1 MNPGLRRST
10 LALLASSLLLTIGR
24 GATLPFMTI
33 YLNRQ
38 YGLGVD
44 LIGYALTSALTIG
57 VIFSLGFGI
66 LADKFDKK
74 RYMLLAIIAFACG
87 FIAIPMVHNVVL
99 VVLLFALINCAYSV
113 FSTVLKAWFADNL
126 TATTKT
132 RIFSL
137 NYTVL
142 NIGWTVGPPLGTLLV
157 MQSINLPFWLAAICS
172 AFPLVFIQVWVT
184 RSVAAS
190 EGKNA
195 AIWSPSVLLRDKA
208 LLWFTLSAFLASFV
222 GGGFAS
228 CISQYV
234 MVVADSGF
242 AEKVVAVV
250 LPVNA
255 VIVVSLQYAVGRR
268 LTAVNI
274 RPMMTT
280 GTVFF
285 IAGLIGFIFSG
296 DNLFFWGLSAAVFTI
311 GEIIY
316 APGEYIHCAC
326 RDESQLFFSAIAGL
340 AGCGGKPAGQR
351 RHPDDA
357 SRLVAF
363 RCPDNRHCVRMGTD
377 VKRNADYPYATGYH
391 LLIICSQSCAPFL
404 AHRVNPIYCRLII
417 CCHCGNSGIFL
428 GADENILMLYPSSK
442 INTQFRLCLS
452 IN

>member
-57 VIFSLGFGI
+57 VVFSLGFGI

-157 MQSINLPFWLAAICS
+157 MQSINLPFWLAA
-172 AFPLVFIQVWVT
+172 
-184 RSVAAS
+184 S

-222 GGGFAS
+222 GGAFAS

-316 APGEYIHCAC
+316 APGEYMLIDNIAPAGMKA
-326 RDESQLFFSAIAGL
+326 SYFSAQSLGWLGAAVNPL
-340 AGCGGKPAGQR
+340 ASGVILTTLPAW
-351 RHPDDA
+351 
-357 SRLVAF
+357 SLFV
-363 RCPDNRHCVRMGTD
+363 V
-377 VKRNADYPYATGYH
+377 
-391 LLIICSQSCAPFL
+391 LIIAIVF
-404 AHRVNPIYCRLII
+404 AW
-417 CCHCGNSGIFL
+417 
-428 GADENILMLYPSSK
+428 ALMLKGMRITP
-442 INTQFRLCLS
+442 TQQAITC
-452 IN
+452 

>member
-57 VIFSLGFGI
+57 VVFSLGFGI

-222 GGGFAS
+222 GGAFAS

-285 IAGLIGFIFSG
+285 
-296 DNLFFWGLSAAVFTI
+296 

-316 APGEYIHCAC
+316 APGEYMLIDNIAPAGMKA
-326 RDESQLFFSAIAGL
+326 SYFSAQSLGWLGAAVNPL
-340 AGCGGKPAGQR
+340 ASGVILTTLPAW
-351 RHPDDA
+351 
-357 SRLVAF
+357 SLFV
-363 RCPDNRHCVRMGTD
+363 V
-377 VKRNADYPYATGYH
+377 
-391 LLIICSQSCAPFL
+391 LIIAIVF
-404 AHRVNPIYCRLII
+404 AW
-417 CCHCGNSGIFL
+417 
-428 GADENILMLYPSSK
+428 ALMLKGMRITP
-442 INTQFRLCLS
+442 TQQAITC
-452 IN
+452 